1 MLFSFVFPVAYDIVV
16 YGFNSAPLACTH
28 HVILRKSSECECE
41 CLLIPAARL
50 ICCKRSVVTKMPA
63 RSFTLEEVS
72 KHNKK
77 EDAWIVVHGKVVQ
90 TPSIDLY
97 DEELLVHHFPKI
109 SKTCSFPACT
119 GLRYHSTHNESS
131 WLDVCLRHKH
141 CAGNNES
148 SGN

>member
-16 YGFNSAPLACTH
+16 YGFKSALVACTY

-97 DEELLVHHFPKI
+97 GRTLSTSL
-109 SKTCSFPACT
+109 SKNQQDLFFFCLHT

-141 CAGNNES
+141 CAGNHES